1 MSDLSS
7 AQLERA
13 RNEVAQAWATAL
25 EANLPEQESELVNW
39 IDSTIIGLNRSSE
52 GQEKLYA
59 VHTSISRLSVFSGFC
74 GEISPIANRI
84 VGNRLPF
91 AVIGSGFLW
100 GLPDDTRLA
109 YDYHQEP
116 SHMRGALDIMN
127 VHFPFLGGSTTN
139 NGTMSVLSGS
149 HQQGHFETT
158 TTREADNSYT
168 SLVSINIEE
177 LVPRHQEVHLELRL
191 GDVTFFQKD
200 LVHRSNPNTSGRLRP
215 PVALRLTQDFS
226 YGFEVLSPD
235 DL

>member
-25 EANLPEQESELVNW
+25 EANLPEQESELVDW
-39 IDSTIIGLNRSSE
+39 IDSTIIGLNGSRE

-59 VHTSISRLSVFSGFC
+59 AHTSVSRLSVFSGFC
-74 GEISPIANRI
+74 DEMSQVANRI
-84 VGNRLPF
+84 VGNGLPF
-91 AVIGSGFLW
+91 AVIGSGFLL

-109 YDYHQEP
+109 YDYHQE
-116 SHMRGALDIMN
+116 SSYMRGALDIMN
-127 VHFPFLGGSTTN
+127 VHFPFLRDSTTK

-158 TTREADNSYT
+158 KTREADNSYT
-168 SLVSINIEE
+168 NLVPINIEE
-177 LVPRHQEVHLELRL
+177 LVPKHQEVHLELRL
-191 GDVTFFQKD
+191 GDVAFFHKD

-215 PVALRLTQDFS
+215 PVVLRLTQDFS
-226 YGFEVLSPD
+226 YGFEVLGPD